1 MLLLHLIFMV
11 APLNAVDLTYTS
23 VKYEDEAAG
32 DFRVDFDYYG
42 YLRNPDE
49 YHRIRSTGVLNK
61 DDEDVCDIT
70 VAYVDISLSIC

>member
-1 MLLLHLIFMV
+1 M
-11 APLNAVDLTYTS
+11 DLTYTS

-61 DDEDVCDIT
+61 DDDVCDT
-70 VAYVDISLSIC
+70 